1 MLSANKAGV
10 RPIKAKD
17 FINRDRV
24 RIVVFLIL
32 YIFLGVQEKVITKV
46 NTIQR

>member
-17 FINRDRV
+17 FINRD
-24 RIVVFLIL
+24 IVTVVVIL
-32 YIFLGVQEKVITKV
+32 IFLTGKFGFFHQ
-46 NTIQR
+46 